1 MGVGLALELVDLE
14 DDLVRAYTYYGVLYL
29 LLTTHYLLW
38 RNLLELVD
46 LEDDLVEE
54 VLQLLVGVV
63 DEQLPW

>member
-1 MGVGLALELVDLE
+1 MGVGSALELVDLE

-29 LLTTHYLLW
+29 LW

-54 VLQLLVGVV
+54 VL
-63 DEQLPW
+63 

>member
-1 MGVGLALELVDLE
+1 MA
-14 DDLVRAYTYYGVLYL
+14 T
-29 LLTTHYLLW
+29 LLTTYYLLW

-63 DEQLPW
+63 DVELPW